1 MTVVPVGATLA
12 IRSGQRQI
20 KLKPADIKH
29 YMGERGRRGNMLP
42 RGFRNISWM
51 QAINA

>member
-1 MTVVPVGATLA
+1 MTVVSVKSILT
-12 IRSGQRQI
+12 IKSGQRHL

-42 RGFRNISWM
+42 RGFRNITWM
-51 QAINA
+51 GVIET